1 MVGQHRDV
9 LELIEHNGLVSA
21 TQIGPVR
28 CVEVGRLRE
37 ILFHDVEAH
46 GAPVVLN
53 RRTPH
58 RTTPYM
64 PRTPKTLP
72 EWTTAYSMPSSLG
85 SLTRSFL
92 AARGVPSA
100 SSSRMHSLTYDG
112 KRIFSIFPSFNPLER
127 FVRMSLTMT
136 G

>member
-1 MVGQHRDV
+1 MLSVEDIFWQPAARGPC
-9 LELIEHNGLVSA
+9 A
-21 TQIGPVR
+21 TSQPEG
-28 CVEVGRLRE
+28 GRLRE
-37 ILFHDVEAH
+37 ILFRDVAAH

-53 RRTPH
+53 RYASH
-58 RTTPYM
+58 GTTTSR
-64 PRTPKTLP
+64 PRTPKPLP
-72 EWTTAYSMPSSLG
+72 SWTTAYSMPSSLG
-85 SLTRSFL
+85 SLARSFL

-112 KRIFSIFPSFNPLER
+112 KRIFSIIPFFNPLER